1 MKYSN
6 ENCIL
11 NSVLVTAPVII
22 GAVIGEYIIY
32 KDGGD
37 MNTGIVVALIGVAGV
52 AGAVIGNIFI
62 LLRDR
67 NAISRIDSK
76 SSEIE
81 PVTKTIKEKTD
92 KISDYTVEKIY
103 PDMKSMHVN
112 QEKVAKLVG
121 DIHEDVRYR
130 QRLNKEYAGSLSKDI
145 MVTGIEDVYSENANL
160 VDRVRELESFNN
172 NLKVQLEIK
181 EEEIRKLKKYNI
193 KLENSINKYREK
205 DHDVEI

>member
-11 NSVLVTAPVII
+11 DSVLVTAPVII

-32 KDGGD
+32 KDGVD
-37 MNTGIVVALIGVAGV
+37 MNTGIVVALIGVAG
-52 AGAVIGNIFI
+52 AIIGNIFI

-81 PVTKTIKEKTD
+81 PVTKIIKEKTD
-92 KISDYTVEKIY
+92 KISDYTVEKIF

-130 QRLNKEYAGSLSKDI
+130 QRLSKEYAGRLSKDI

-160 VDRVRELESFNN
+160 IDRVRELESFNN
-172 NLKVQLEIK
+172 DLKVQLEIK

>member
-11 NSVLVTAPVII
+11 DSVLVTAPVII

-37 MNTGIVVALIGVAGV
+37 MNTSIVVALIGV

-130 QRLNKEYAGSLSKDI
+130 QRLSKEYAGCLSKDI

-193 KLENSINKYREK
+193 KLENSMNKYGDK

>member
-37 MNTGIVVALIGVAGV
+37 MNTSIVVALIGVAG
-52 AGAVIGNIFI
+52 AIIGNIFI

-81 PVTKTIKEKTD
+81 PVTKIIKEKTD

-130 QRLNKEYAGSLSKDI
+130 QRLSKEYAGSLSKDI

-160 VDRVRELESFNN
+160 IDRVRELESFNN

>member
-11 NSVLVTAPVII
+11 DSVLVTAPVII

-37 MNTGIVVALIGVAGV
+37 MNTSIVVALIGV

-92 KISDYTVEKIY
+92 KISNYTVEKIY

-130 QRLNKEYAGSLSKDI
+130 QRLSKEYAGRLSKDI

-160 VDRVRELESFNN
+160 IDRVRELESFNN

>member
-11 NSVLVTAPVII
+11 DSVLVTAPVII

-37 MNTGIVVALIGVAGV
+37 MNTGIVVALIGVAG
-52 AGAVIGNIFI
+52 AVIGNIFI

-81 PVTKTIKEKTD
+81 PVTKIIKEKTD

-130 QRLNKEYAGSLSKDI
+130 QRLSKEYAGRLSKDI

-181 EEEIRKLKKYNI
+181 EEIRKLKKYNI
-193 KLENSINKYREK
+193 KLENSMNKYREK

>member
-11 NSVLVTAPVII
+11 DSVLVTAPVII

-32 KDGGD
+32 KDGRD
-37 MNTGIVVALIGVAGV
+37 MNTSIVVALIGV

-81 PVTKTIKEKTD
+81 PVTKIIKEKTD

-130 QRLNKEYAGSLSKDI
+130 QRLSKEYAGCLSKDI

-193 KLENSINKYREK
+193 KLENSMNKYREK

>member
-11 NSVLVTAPVII
+11 DSVLVTAPVII

-37 MNTGIVVALIGVAGV
+37 MNTSIVVALIGVV
-52 AGAVIGNIFI
+52 GAVIGNIFI

-81 PVTKTIKEKTD
+81 PVTKIIKEKTD

-103 PDMKSMHVN
+103 PDMNSMPVN

-130 QRLNKEYAGSLSKDI
+130 QRLSKEYAGSLSKDI

-160 VDRVRELESFNN
+160 VDRVRKLESFNN

-193 KLENSINKYREK
+193 KLENSMNKYREK

>member
-11 NSVLVTAPVII
+11 DSVLVTVPVII

-32 KDGGD
+32 RDGGD
-37 MNTGIVVALIGVAGV
+37 MNTSIVVALIGV

-172 NLKVQLEIK
+172 DLKVQLEIK

-193 KLENSINKYREK
+193 KLENSMNKYREK

>member
-11 NSVLVTAPVII
+11 DSVLVTAPVII

-37 MNTGIVVALIGVAGV
+37 MNTSIVVALIGV

-81 PVTKTIKEKTD
+81 PVTKIIKEKTD

-130 QRLNKEYAGSLSKDI
+130 QRLSKEYAGRLSKDI

-160 VDRVRELESFNN
+160 IDRVRELESFNN
-172 NLKVQLEIK
+172 DLKVQLEIK

-193 KLENSINKYREK
+193 KLENSMNKYREK

>member
-11 NSVLVTAPVII
+11 DSVLVTAPVII

-37 MNTGIVVALIGVAGV
+37 MNTSIVVALIGV

-81 PVTKTIKEKTD
+81 PATKIIKEKTD

-193 KLENSINKYREK
+193 KLENSMNKYREK

>member
-81 PVTKTIKEKTD
+81 PVTKTIKEKT
-92 KISDYTVEKIY
+92 
-103 PDMKSMHVN
+103 
-112 QEKVAKLVG
+112 
-121 DIHEDVRYR
+121 
-130 QRLNKEYAGSLSKDI
+130 
-145 MVTGIEDVYSENANL
+145 
-160 VDRVRELESFNN
+160 
-172 NLKVQLEIK
+172 
-181 EEEIRKLKKYNI
+181 LKKS
-193 KLENSINKYREK
+193 K
-205 DHDVEI
+205 

>member
-11 NSVLVTAPVII
+11 DSVLVTAPVII

-32 KDGGD
+32 KDVGD
-37 MNTGIVVALIGVAGV
+37 MNTSIVVALIGV

-81 PVTKTIKEKTD
+81 PVTKIIKEKTD

-121 DIHEDVRYR
+121 DIYEDVRYR
-130 QRLNKEYAGSLSKDI
+130 QRLSKEYAGCLSKDI

-160 VDRVRELESFNN
+160 VDSVRELESFNN

-193 KLENSINKYREK
+193 KLENSMNKYGDK

>member
-37 MNTGIVVALIGVAGV
+37 MNTSIVVALIGV

-67 NAISRIDSK
+67 NVISRIDSK

-81 PVTKTIKEKTD
+81 PVTKIIKEKTD

-130 QRLNKEYAGSLSKDI
+130 QRLSKEYAGSLSKDI

-160 VDRVRELESFNN
+160 VDKVRELESFNN

-181 EEEIRKLKKYNI
+181 EEEIRKLKNYNI
-193 KLENSINKYREK
+193 KLENSMNKYREK

>member
-11 NSVLVTAPVII
+11 DSVLVTAPVII

-37 MNTGIVVALIGVAGV
+37 MNTSIVVALIGV

-130 QRLNKEYAGSLSKDI
+130 QRLSKEYAGRLSKDI

-160 VDRVRELESFNN
+160 IDRVRELESFNN

-193 KLENSINKYREK
+193 KLENSMHKYRKK

>member
-11 NSVLVTAPVII
+11 DSVLVTAPVII

-37 MNTGIVVALIGVAGV
+37 MNTSIVVALIGV

-130 QRLNKEYAGSLSKDI
+130 QRLSKEYAGRLSKDI

-193 KLENSINKYREK
+193 KLENSMNKYGDK

>member
-22 GAVIGEYIIY
+22 GAAIGEYIIY

-37 MNTGIVVALIGVAGV
+37 MNTSIVVALIGV

-81 PVTKTIKEKTD
+81 PVTKIIKEKTD

-130 QRLNKEYAGSLSKDI
+130 QRLSKEYAGSLSKDI

-193 KLENSINKYREK
+193 KLENSMNKYREK

>member
-37 MNTGIVVALIGVAGV
+37 MNTSIVVALIGV

-81 PVTKTIKEKTD
+81 PVTKIIKEKTD

-103 PDMKSMHVN
+103 PDMKSMYVN

-130 QRLNKEYAGSLSKDI
+130 QRLSKEYAG
-145 MVTGIEDVYSENANL
+145 L
-160 VDRVRELESFNN
+160 V
-172 NLKVQLEIK
+172 
-181 EEEIRKLKKYNI
+181 
-193 KLENSINKYREK
+193 
-205 DHDVEI
+205 

>member
-1 MKYSN
+1 MKYIN
-6 ENCIL
+6 ENYIL
-11 NSVLVTAPVII
+11 DSVLVTAPVII

-37 MNTGIVVALIGVAGV
+37 MNTSIVVALIGV

-81 PVTKTIKEKTD
+81 PVTKIIKEKTD

-130 QRLNKEYAGSLSKDI
+130 QRLSKEYAGRLSKDI

-160 VDRVRELESFNN
+160 IDRVRELESFNN

-193 KLENSINKYREK
+193 KLENSMNKYREK

>member
-11 NSVLVTAPVII
+11 DSALVTVPVII

-37 MNTGIVVALIGVAGV
+37 MNTGIVVALIGVAG
-52 AGAVIGNIFI
+52 AIIGNIFI

-81 PVTKTIKEKTD
+81 PVTKIIKEKTD

-130 QRLNKEYAGSLSKDI
+130 QRLSKEYAGRLSKDI

-193 KLENSINKYREK
+193 KLENSMNKYREK
-205 DHDVEI
+205 DHDVEM

>member
-11 NSVLVTAPVII
+11 DSVLVTAPVII

-32 KDGGD
+32 KDGVD
-37 MNTGIVVALIGVAGV
+37 MNTGIVVALIGVAG
-52 AGAVIGNIFI
+52 AIIGNIFI

-81 PVTKTIKEKTD
+81 PVTKIIKEKTD
-92 KISDYTVEKIY
+92 KISDYTVEKIF

-130 QRLNKEYAGSLSKDI
+130 QRLSKEYAGRLSKDI

-160 VDRVRELESFNN
+160 IDRVRELESFNN
-172 NLKVQLEIK
+172 DLKVQLEIK

-193 KLENSINKYREK
+193 KLENSMNKYREK

>member
-11 NSVLVTAPVII
+11 DSVLVTAPVII

-37 MNTGIVVALIGVAGV
+37 MNTSIVVALIGV

-81 PVTKTIKEKTD
+81 PVTKIIKEKTD

-130 QRLNKEYAGSLSKDI
+130 QRLSKEYAGRLSKDI

-160 VDRVRELESFNN
+160 VDRVRKLESFNN

-193 KLENSINKYREK
+193 KLENSMNKYRDK

>member
-11 NSVLVTAPVII
+11 DSVLVTAPVII

-37 MNTGIVVALIGVAGV
+37 MNTSIVVALIGV

-160 VDRVRELESFNN
+160 IDRVCELESFNN

>member
-11 NSVLVTAPVII
+11 DSVLVTAPVII

-37 MNTGIVVALIGVAGV
+37 MNTSIVVALIGV

-81 PVTKTIKEKTD
+81 PVTKIIKEKTD

-130 QRLNKEYAGSLSKDI
+130 QRLSKEYAGRLSKDI

-160 VDRVRELESFNN
+160 IDRVRELESFNN

-181 EEEIRKLKKYNI
+181 EEEIRKLKKHNI
-193 KLENSINKYREK
+193 KLENNMHKYGDK

>member
-37 MNTGIVVALIGVAGV
+37 MNTGIVVALIGV

-130 QRLNKEYAGSLSKDI
+130 QRLSKEYAGSLSKDI

-160 VDRVRELESFNN
+160 IDRVRELESFNN
-172 NLKVQLEIK
+172 DLKVQLEIK

-193 KLENSINKYREK
+193 KLENNMNKYREK

>member
-11 NSVLVTAPVII
+11 DSVLVTVPVII
-22 GAVIGEYIIY
+22 GAVIGEYIVY
-32 KDGGD
+32 KDGVD
-37 MNTGIVVALIGVAGV
+37 MNTGIVVALIGV

-92 KISDYTVEKIY
+92 KISNYTVEKIY

-130 QRLNKEYAGSLSKDI
+130 QRLSKEYAGRLSKDI

-193 KLENSINKYREK
+193 KLENSMNKYREK

>member
-11 NSVLVTAPVII
+11 DSVLVTAPVII

-37 MNTGIVVALIGVAGV
+37 MNTSIVVALIGV

-130 QRLNKEYAGSLSKDI
+130 QRLCKEYAGRLSKDI

-193 KLENSINKYREK
+193 KLENSMNKYREK

>member
-37 MNTGIVVALIGVAGV
+37 MNTSIVVALIGV

-81 PVTKTIKEKTD
+81 PVTKIIKEKTD

-130 QRLNKEYAGSLSKDI
+130 QRLSKEYAGRLSKDI

-160 VDRVRELESFNN
+160 IDRVRELESFNN

-193 KLENSINKYREK
+193 KLENSMNKYREK

>member
-11 NSVLVTAPVII
+11 DSVLVTAPVII

-37 MNTGIVVALIGVAGV
+37 MNTSIVVALIGV

-81 PVTKTIKEKTD
+81 PVTKIIKEKTD

-103 PDMKSMHVN
+103 PDMKSMYVN

-130 QRLNKEYAGSLSKDI
+130 QRLSKEYAGRLSKDI

-193 KLENSINKYREK
+193 KLENSMNKYREK

>member
-37 MNTGIVVALIGVAGV
+37 MNTSIVVALIGV

-81 PVTKTIKEKTD
+81 PVTKIIKEKTD

-103 PDMKSMHVN
+103 PDMKSMYVN

-130 QRLNKEYAGSLSKDI
+130 QRLSKEYAGSLSKDI

-193 KLENSINKYREK
+193 KLENSMNKYREK

>member
-11 NSVLVTAPVII
+11 DSVLVTAPVII

-37 MNTGIVVALIGVAGV
+37 MNTGIVVALIGVAG
-52 AGAVIGNIFI
+52 AIIGNIFI

-81 PVTKTIKEKTD
+81 PVTKTIKEKID

-130 QRLNKEYAGSLSKDI
+130 QRLSKEYAGRLSKDI

-160 VDRVRELESFNN
+160 IDRVRELESFNN

-193 KLENSINKYREK
+193 KLENSMNKYREK

>member
-11 NSVLVTAPVII
+11 DSVLVTAPVII

-37 MNTGIVVALIGVAGV
+37 MNTSIVVALIGV

-81 PVTKTIKEKTD
+81 PVTKIIKEKTD

-130 QRLNKEYAGSLSKDI
+130 QRLSKEYAGRLSKDI

-160 VDRVRELESFNN
+160 VDRVRKLESFNN

-193 KLENSINKYREK
+193 KLENSMNKYREK

>member
-37 MNTGIVVALIGVAGV
+37 MNTSIVVALIGVAG
-52 AGAVIGNIFI
+52 AIIGNIFI

-130 QRLNKEYAGSLSKDI
+130 QRLSKEYAGRLSKDI

-160 VDRVRELESFNN
+160 VDRVRELEGFNN

-193 KLENSINKYREK
+193 KLENSMNKYREK

>member
-11 NSVLVTAPVII
+11 DSVLVTAPVII

-32 KDGGD
+32 KDGVD
-37 MNTGIVVALIGVAGV
+37 MNTGIVVALIGVAG
-52 AGAVIGNIFI
+52 AIIGNIFI

-81 PVTKTIKEKTD
+81 PVTKIIKEKTD
-92 KISDYTVEKIY
+92 KISDYTVEKIF

-130 QRLNKEYAGSLSKDI
+130 QRLSKEYAGCLSKDI

-160 VDRVRELESFNN
+160 IDRVRELESFNN
-172 NLKVQLEIK
+172 DLKVQLEIK

-193 KLENSINKYREK
+193 KLENSMNKYREK

>member
-37 MNTGIVVALIGVAGV
+37 MNTSIVVALIGV

-81 PVTKTIKEKTD
+81 PVTKIIKEKTD

-103 PDMKSMHVN
+103 PNMKSMHVN

-130 QRLNKEYAGSLSKDI
+130 QRLSKEYAGSLSKDI

-160 VDRVRELESFNN
+160 VDKVRELESFNN

-193 KLENSINKYREK
+193 KLENSMNKYREK

>member
-37 MNTGIVVALIGVAGV
+37 MNTSIVVALIGV

-130 QRLNKEYAGSLSKDI
+130 QRLSKEYAGRLSKDI

-160 VDRVRELESFNN
+160 IDRVRELESFNN

>member
-11 NSVLVTAPVII
+11 DSVLVTAPVII

-37 MNTGIVVALIGVAGV
+37 MNTSIVVALIGV

-145 MVTGIEDVYSENANL
+145 IVTGIEDVYSDNANL

-193 KLENSINKYREK
+193 KLENSMKKYREK

>member
-11 NSVLVTAPVII
+11 DSVLVTAPVII

-37 MNTGIVVALIGVAGV
+37 MNTSIVVALIGV

-121 DIHEDVRYR
+121 DIHEDVR
-130 QRLNKEYAGSLSKDI
+130 LSKDI

-193 KLENSINKYREK
+193 KLENSMNKYREK

>member
-11 NSVLVTAPVII
+11 DSVLVTAPVII

-32 KDGGD
+32 KDGVD
-37 MNTGIVVALIGVAGV
+37 MNTGIVVALIGVAG
-52 AGAVIGNIFI
+52 AIIGNIFI

-81 PVTKTIKEKTD
+81 PVTKIIKEKTD
-92 KISDYTVEKIY
+92 KISDYTVEKIF

-112 QEKVAKLVG
+112 HEKVAKLVG

-130 QRLNKEYAGSLSKDI
+130 QRLSKEYAGRLSKDI

-160 VDRVRELESFNN
+160 IDRVRELESFNN
-172 NLKVQLEIK
+172 DLKVQLEIK

-193 KLENSINKYREK
+193 KLENSMNKYREK

>member
-11 NSVLVTAPVII
+11 DSVLVTVPVII
-22 GAVIGEYIIY
+22 GTVIGEYIIY

-37 MNTGIVVALIGVAGV
+37 MNTGIVVALIGVAG
-52 AGAVIGNIFI
+52 AIIGNIFI

-130 QRLNKEYAGSLSKDI
+130 QRLSKEYAGRLSKDI

-160 VDRVRELESFNN
+160 IDRVRELESFNN

-193 KLENSINKYREK
+193 KLENSMNKYREK

>member
-37 MNTGIVVALIGVAGV
+37 MNTGIVVALIGV

-112 QEKVAKLVG
+112 QEKVARLVG

-130 QRLNKEYAGSLSKDI
+130 QRLSKEYAGSLSKDI

-160 VDRVRELESFNN
+160 VDKVRELESFNN

-193 KLENSINKYREK
+193 KLENSMNKYRKK